1 VQNRSEKPV
10 FQALSDM
17 PPSRIKSTVI
27 QRLETM
33 RTMGREVTTVDV
45 VQKARY
51 NPFVMFQ
58 INIDSLAYK
67 PKNAPL
73 HDFHV
78 HPE

>member
-1 VQNRSEKPV
+1 
-10 FQALSDM
+10 
-17 PPSRIKSTVI
+17 
-27 QRLETM
+27 
-33 RTMGREVTTVDV
+33 MGGEVTTVDV

-67 PKNAPL
+67 QKNAPL

>member
-1 VQNRSEKPV
+1 
-10 FQALSDM
+10 M
-17 PPSRIKSTVI
+17 PPSKIKSTVI

-33 RTMGREVTTVDV
+33 RTMGGEVTTVDV

-67 PKNAPL
+67 QKDAPL